1 MEVAGVSAYSSK
13 SRYYS
18 NNTSK
23 SANLSDVI
31 KTFEDTHKLS
41 AQELKDKKDWR
52 DMSGEEWDTMLEDF
66 DKYIDAFK
74 ERLRLMKE
82 RQDEAV
88 QKAVMEADPEMR
100 TIAASSAALAIATGF
115 DVGSSVELMK
125 SGEVSA
131 EESADHEKNWTKNLK
146 TDDQAILMIA
156 KEAQKMES
164 QALSKYQEAR
174 LIGDTSVG
182 VSYTGTTIE
191 CASFEEGDEK
201 KKIWT
206 ITCVDAEGISSK
218 KCQNGKVL
226 SSWQLKYKSSE
237 DANRVD
243 EFLAEFKNDENLRF
257 TGIKV
262 FWTMFLGGNTSKDDL
277 TFSGGAWEWTQ

>member
-1 MEVAGVSAYSSK
+1 MDISS
-13 SRYYS
+13 
-18 NNTSK
+18 
-23 SANLSDVI
+23 L
-31 KTFEDTHKLS
+31 
-41 AQELKDKKDWR
+41 
-52 DMSGEEWDTMLEDF
+52 GG
-66 DKYIDAFK
+66 
-74 ERLRLMKE
+74 
-82 RQDEAV
+82 
-88 QKAVMEADPEMR
+88 
-100 TIAASSAALAIATGF
+100 AASTYNYVNRSKNKQDTSLSF
-115 DVGSSVELMK
+115 K
-125 SGEVSA
+125 SFLNMTT
-131 EESADHEKNWTKNLK
+131 SADITTRKEHSFENMWKTKFPGVK
-146 TDDQAILMIA
+146 F
-156 KEAQKMES
+156 
-164 QALSKYQEAR
+164 QEVR
-174 LIGDTSVG
+174 LIGSTSVG
-182 VSYTGTTIE
+182 TSYTGTTIE
-191 CASFEEGDEK
+191 CASFEEDDEK